1 MIPKVT
7 VGILTYNHALFITE
21 CILSLE
27 KLEYENLEIII
38 SDDCS
43 RDNTAEIIAQTI
55 PKISIA
61 NNVIFNRNENNL
73 GIAGNIN
80 KVFYELA
87 SGDFFITLG
96 GDDYFS
102 EAYITESLKLFVDDP
117 DLQMIDYNGY
127 IVKNDLIYPPLDPI
141 FEKKLF
147 TISDHL
153 AYDKISSFA
162 PGRIFRRNLMDDFL
176 PLATSC
182 PTEDT
187 VLVNRALLVGKLLR
201 INKPVVFYRK
211 HENNLSSKAG
221 LQKMNHLQITI
232 QYLKDNISQ
241 FEKGKISDRVF
252 LKLLN
257 RNLYDYFRRK
267 VQSSDLNRYLRLLI
281 IKLLKFRYKTL
292 S

>member
-7 VGILTYNHALFITE
+7 VGILTYNHALFIKE
-21 CILSLE
+21 CIMSLE
-27 KLEYENLEIII
+27 KLKYENLEIII

-43 RDNTAEIIAQTI
+43 RDNTAEIIARTI
-55 PKISIA
+55 PKISMA
-61 NNVIFNRNENNL
+61 HNVIFNKNETNL

-102 EAYITESLKLFVDDP
+102 EPYITESLKLFVDNP

-127 IVKNDLIYPPLDPI
+127 IVKNDLIYPPFDLG

-147 TISDHL
+147 TIGDHL
-153 AYDKISSFA
+153 AYNKISSFA
-162 PGRIFRRNLMDDFL
+162 PGRIFRRSLMDDFL
-176 PLATSC
+176 PLAAAC

-187 VLVNRALLVGKLLR
+187 VLVNRALLLGKLLR

-232 QYLKDNISQ
+232 QYLKDNIIQ
-241 FEKGKISDRVF
+241 FEKGTISDRVF

-267 VQSSDLNRYLRLLI
+267 VQSSDLNRYLRLFI
-281 IKLLKFRYKTL
+281 IRLLKIRYKT
-292 S
+292 ST